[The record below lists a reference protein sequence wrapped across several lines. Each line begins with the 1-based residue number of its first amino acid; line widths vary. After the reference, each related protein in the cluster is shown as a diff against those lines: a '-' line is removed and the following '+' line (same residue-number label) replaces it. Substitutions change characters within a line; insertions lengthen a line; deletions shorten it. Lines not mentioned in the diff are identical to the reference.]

1 MDNRSADQNIPTQD
15 APQAAEAP
23 SANPAPQPTNTE
35 TPSTPPKAT
44 GGKKIAIIA
53 SIATITIVLIIG
65 AVFLL
70 ISLNKDSDSKKT
82 NANKDSSQEEKPD
95 ETPDDNSQNKKKTAV
110 QTSWEKLEF
119 SIDGVKKQLPITE
132 EDLME
137 GLDGWKLVKDR
148 ETSGGF
154 TIYKIRYEE
163 KDREIHTKKFELW
176 LNDSTKQFFYLTH
189 EFNGP
194 NDNSMFEVN
203 GIDETSLEKDVH
215 DKLGKPTSGVGK
227 YADNP
232 NANKWIYRY
241 MVNGKIDEEDGLFF
255 VRGKNS
261 DDGYVDTIILS
272 YTKGYPDG
280 ENNKK

>member
-1 MDNRSADQNIPTQD
+1 MDNQSADQNIPTQD

-23 SANPAPQPTNTE
+23 NANPAPQPTNTE

-53 SIATITIVLIIG
+53 SIATIVVALIIG
-65 AVFLL
+65 VVFLL

-82 NANKDSSQEEKPD
+82 NANKNSSQEEK
-95 ETPDDNSQNKKKTAV
+95 PDDNSQNKKKTAV

-137 GLDGWKLVKDR
+137 GLDGWGLVKDR

-154 TIYKIRYEE
+154 TIYNIRYEK
-163 KDREIHTKKFELW
+163 KDREIHTKRFELW

-261 DDGYVDTIILS
+261 NNGYVDTIILS
-272 YTKGYPDG
+272 YTKGYPDE
-280 ENNKK
+280 ENNK

>member
-1 MDNRSADQNIPTQD
+1 MDNQSADQNIPTQD

-23 SANPAPQPTNTE
+23 NANPAPQPTNTE

-53 SIATITIVLIIG
+53 SIATIVVALIIG
-65 AVFLL
+65 VVFLL

-82 NANKDSSQEEKPD
+82 NANKNSSQEEK
-95 ETPDDNSQNKKKTAV
+95 PDDNSQNKKKTAV

-137 GLDGWKLVKDR
+137 GLDGWGLVKDR

-154 TIYKIRYEE
+154 TIYNIRYEK
-163 KDREIHTKKFELW
+163 KDREIHTKRFELW

-261 DDGYVDTIILS
+261 NNGYVDTIILS
-272 YTKGYPDG
+272 YTKGYPDE
-280 ENNKK
+280 ENNN

>member
-1 MDNRSADQNIPTQD
+1 MDNQSADQNIPTQD

-23 SANPAPQPTNTE
+23 NANPAPQPTNTE

-53 SIATITIVLIIG
+53 SIATIAVVLIIG
-65 AVFLL
+65 VVFLL
-70 ISLNKDSDSKKT
+70 ISLNKDSDSEKT

-137 GLDGWKLVKDR
+137 GLDGWGLVKDR

-154 TIYKIRYEE
+154 TIYNIRYEK
-163 KDREIHTKKFELW
+163 KDREIHTKRFELW

-261 DDGYVDTIILS
+261 DNGYVDTIILS
-272 YTKGYPDG
+272 YTKGYPDE
-280 ENNKK
+280 ENNK

>member
-1 MDNRSADQNIPTQD
+1 MDNQSADQNIPTQD
-15 APQAAEAP
+15 APQATEAP
-23 SANPAPQPTNTE
+23 NANPAPQPTNTE

-44 GGKKIAIIA
+44 GRKKIAIIA
-53 SIATITIVLIIG
+53 SIATIAVVLIIG

-70 ISLNKDSDSKKT
+70 ISLNKDSDSEKT

-137 GLDGWKLVKDR
+137 GLDGWGLVKDR

-154 TIYKIRYEE
+154 TVYKIRYEK
-163 KDREIHTKKFELW
+163 KDREIHTKRFELW

-261 DDGYVDTIILS
+261 DNGYVDTIILS
-272 YTKGYPDG
+272 YTKGYPDE
-280 ENNKK
+280 ENNK

>member
-1 MDNRSADQNIPTQD
+1 MPMDNQSANQKIPTQD
-15 APQAAEAP
+15 APQTAEAP
-23 SANPAPQPTNTE
+23 NANPAPQPTNTE

-53 SIATITIVLIIG
+53 SIATIAVVLIIG
-65 AVFLL
+65 VVFLL
-70 ISLNKDSDSKKT
+70 ISLNKDSDSEKT

-137 GLDGWKLVKDR
+137 GLDGWGLVKDR

-154 TIYKIRYEE
+154 TIYNIRYEK
-163 KDREIHTKKFELW
+163 KDREIHTKRFELW

-215 DKLGKPTSGVGK
+215 DILGKPTSGVGK

-255 VRGKNS
+255 VRGENS
-261 DDGYVDTIILS
+261 DNGYVDTIILS
-272 YTKGYPDG
+272 YTKGYPD
-280 ENNKK
+280 EEK

>member
-1 MDNRSADQNIPTQD
+1 MDNQPADQNIPTQD
-15 APQAAEAP
+15 TSQAAEAP
-23 SANPAPQPTNTE
+23 NLNPAPQPTNTE

-53 SIATITIVLIIG
+53 LIATIAVMLIVG
-65 AVFLL
+65 VVFLL

-82 NANKDSSQEEKPD
+82 NANKDSSQEEKPN
-95 ETPDDNSQNKKKTAV
+95 ETPDDNSKNKKKTAV

-137 GLDGWKLVKDR
+137 GLDGWELVKDR

-154 TIYKIRYEE
+154 TVYKIRYEK
-163 KDREIHTKKFELW
+163 KDREIHTKRFELW

-272 YTKGYPDG
+272 YTKGYPDE
-280 ENNKK
+280 ENNK